1 MHDPTM
7 QELQELQERWRSLW
21 AQAGVSPDSGL
32 FRKLI
37 AAWSE
42 PHRHYHTLQHLREC
56 LANFETLRHLPKHP
70 VEVGFAIWFHD
81 AIYDVTRHDNEA
93 RSAAWAKAE
102 ILRAG
107 LSEETAD
114 RVADLIMATRHNATP
129 VGIDAAVLVDID
141 LWILGARRSAS
152 TSTSGRCVRNTGSCP
167 TRSSGRGGSR
177 YCSSSWRA
185 PPSSA
190 RRNSWAPMSSRPA
203 PTSRAPLPCSA
214 ELADDAEAPE
224 AGTLRGGKAELRAGL
239 KRTLALDQVSL

>member
-141 LWILGARRSAS
+141 LWILGAPPERFDEYERQVREEYGQLPDAVFRQ
-152 TSTSGRCVRNTGSCP
+152 GRLAILQQFLARPALFGTPEFLGAHEQQARANL
-167 TRSSGRGGSR
+167 TRSIALLCGAGR
-177 YCSSSWRA
+177 
-185 PPSSA
+185 
-190 RRNSWAPMSSRPA
+190 
-203 PTSRAPLPCSA
+203 
-214 ELADDAEAPE
+214 
-224 AGTLRGGKAELRAGL
+224 
-239 KRTLALDQVSL
+239 

>member
-7 QELQELQERWRSLW
+7 QELQERWRSLW

-93 RSAAWAKAE
+93 HSAAWAKSE
-102 ILRAG
+102 ILKAG
-107 LSEETAD
+107 LAEETAE
-114 RVADLIMATRHNATP
+114 RVAGLIMATRHNATP
-129 VGIDAAVLVDID
+129 VGIDATVLVDID
-141 LWILGARRSAS
+141 LWILGAPPERFDEYERQVREEYGHLPDAVFRQ
-152 TSTSGRCVRNTGSCP
+152 GRLAILQQFLARPALFGTPEFLGAHEQQARANL
-167 TRSSGRGGSR
+167 TRSIALLCGAGR
-177 YCSSSWRA
+177 
-185 PPSSA
+185 
-190 RRNSWAPMSSRPA
+190 
-203 PTSRAPLPCSA
+203 
-214 ELADDAEAPE
+214 
-224 AGTLRGGKAELRAGL
+224 
-239 KRTLALDQVSL
+239 